1 MDISKLIR
9 AVDDEM
15 SPHEEVEEMER
26 WRMMYDGYE
35 FYDYLHDFKKM
46 KREEVIMA
54 RRTEMRS
61 SKRWRSM
68 SRSRA

>member
-1 MDISKLIR
+1 MEFDDDTSEHCTDISHLIR

-26 WRMMYDGYE
+26 WRRMYDGYE
-35 FYDYLHDFKKM
+35 FYDYMHDFKKM

-54 RRTEMRS
+54 
-61 SKRWRSM
+61 K
-68 SRSRA
+68 AH